1 MSGAGLRR
9 LPRLYAKGLPI
20 TGLEDAGQQAVV
32 FHAGTKLG
40 DDGTV
45 FTNGGRVL
53 GVTATGPDLNAAI
66 DSAYAAAGH
75 IHFQDMHFRTD
86 IGRV

>member
-1 MSGAGLRR
+1 MKYQSGYPISGLAEAAA
-9 LPRLYAKGLPI
+9 LGA
-20 TGLEDAGQQAVV
+20 TV
-32 FHAGTKLG
+32 FHAGTKAE
-40 DDGTV
+40 DGKILTA
-45 FTNGGRVL
+45 GGRVL